1 MAGKSQGCSR
11 SVIVRLGRQEL
22 AAVSALN
29 LMEMKKRERNREAGG
44 MARHEWESQLQYT
57 HLPKG

>member
-1 MAGKSQGCSR
+1 M
-11 SVIVRLGRQEL
+11 

>member
-1 MAGKSQGCSR
+1 
-11 SVIVRLGRQEL
+11 
-22 AAVSALN
+22 
-29 LMEMKKRERNREAGG
+29 MERHVLRIWRNEQRERNREAGG